1 MPAPKTK
8 TSDPGQKMPV
18 GVEPPLK
25 PAGLDKAAT
34 VVPNVTVET
43 EKSPY

>member
-1 MPAPKTK
+1 MPAPKGEK
-8 TSDPGQKMPV
+8 PAEQMPKGK

-25 PAGLDKAAT
+25 PIGLDAAPA

-43 EKSPY
+43 EKSPF